1 MGSRLRA
8 DYRIDLSEA
17 GSGLVRF
24 RVEFSGLPPGSA
36 LRLPARL
43 AKTGVKVA
51 GLRAIDG
58 AGKKLRLKTCGERL
72 SVPARSFSLEYSLL
86 ISFKECAGTDKKIDL
101 LYPFLNGS
109 ELFLGSGALAY
120 PEDLRE
126 LAPHLRASL
135 RAAGLPAGWGLFS
148 NMAEGSVSPA
158 ALDSFFLYFSKRSPR
173 AHVYRGLA
181 GVTEFSLLVQEGKT
195 IPLGAP
201 GVWAWTDTVMGS
213 LEKYLSPYKGFR
225 KLNIL
230 LLQCPADFERL
241 SGGRTFAAGEN
252 VAGGIAVY
260 TPKSPEYLK
269 RRYGYAGY
277 AYHLRDG
284 LAHELTH
291 FYSTGAWQGRYKS
304 MLFAAESCP
313 PRQRQLIGETL
324 TAYLH
329 NGVIRCRAGEKPSF
343 ISGKI
348 LPVLDRW
355 AIKSGKRPLLDL
367 FLLDLWLRA
376 GGSSLAGAVRLLL
389 REYGEKHRPYRSAL
403 ALVRAAEACRS
414 AALPAPIKKALLT
427 DYAPDYAREL
437 AEFPGWDKPDFS
449 PLRG

>member
-1 MGSRLRA
+1 MRA
-8 DYRIDLSEA
+8 DYLVDLSEA
-17 GSGLVRF
+17 RSGLVSF
-24 RVEFSGLPPGSA
+24 RTEFSGLPPGSA

-43 AKTGVKVA
+43 ARAGVAVRGMRAADASGKT
-51 GLRAIDG
+51 
-58 AGKKLRLKTCGERL
+58 LRLKTSGERIA
-72 SVPARSFSLEYSLL
+72 VPARSFVLEYFLH
-86 ISFKECAGTDKKIDL
+86 ISFKDCAGTDRDIEL

-109 ELFLGSGALAY
+109 ELFLGSGVLAY
-120 PEDLRE
+120 PENLRE
-126 LAPHLRASL
+126 LAPRLK
-135 RAAGLPAGWGLFS
+135 AGLRVEGVPAGWRLFS
-148 NMAEGSVSPA
+148 SMAEGPVSPA

-173 AHVYRGLA
+173 AHLYRGLA
-181 GVTEFSLLVQEGKT
+181 GSTSFGLLVQAGKT
-195 IPLGAP
+195 VPLSPAE
-201 GVWAWTDTVMGS
+201 VWAWTDTVMES
-213 LEKYLSPYKGFR
+213 LEKSLSPYKGFR

-260 TPKSPEYLK
+260 TPKSPDYLK
-269 RRYGYAGY
+269 RRYGYSSY
-277 AYHLRDG
+277 SYHLRDG

-313 PRQRQLIGETL
+313 PQQQQLIGETL

-348 LPVLDRW
+348 LPVLGGW
-355 AIKSGKRPLLDL
+355 AVKPGKRQLLDL
-367 FLLDLWLRA
+367 FLLDLWLRG
-376 GGSSLAGAVRLLL
+376 GGSSLAGAVRRLL
-389 REYGEKHRPYRSAL
+389 RQYGVKHRPYRSAL

-414 AALPAPIKKALLT
+414 AALPAAIRKAILT
-427 DYAPDYAREL
+427 DYAPDYAGEL
-437 AEFPGWDKPDFS
+437 EGFPGWDRPDFS
-449 PLRG
+449 PLAPDK

>member
-1 MGSRLRA
+1 MRA
-8 DYRIDLSEA
+8 DYLIDLSEIRA
-17 GSGLVRF
+17 GLVRF
-24 RVEFSGLPPGSA
+24 KAEFSGLPSGVM

-43 AKTGVKVA
+43 ARVGVEVR
-51 GLRAIDG
+51 GMRAAD
-58 AGKKLRLKTCGERL
+58 ASGKKLRLKTRGEKI
-72 SVPARSFSLEYSLL
+72 SVPARPFVLEYSLL
-86 ISFKECAGTDKKIDL
+86 ISFKECVGTDREIEL

-120 PEDLRE
+120 PEDLRK
-126 LAPHLRASL
+126 LAPRLRASL
-135 RAAGLPAGWGLFS
+135 RVESLPAGWRLFS
-148 NMAEGSVSPA
+148 SMAEGPVSPA
-158 ALDSFFLYFSKRSPR
+158 ALDSFFLYFSKRVPR
-173 AHVYRGLA
+173 AHTYSGLA
-181 GVTEFSLLVQEGKT
+181 GATDFSLLVQEGKT
-195 IPLGAP
+195 IPLSAP
-201 GVWAWTDTVMGS
+201 EVWAWTDTVMAA
-213 LEKYLSPYKGFR
+213 LEKHLSPYKGFR

-252 VAGGIAVY
+252 VPGGIAVY
-260 TPKSPEYLK
+260 TPKSPEYLE
-269 RRYGYAGY
+269 RRYGYASY

-313 PRQRQLIGETL
+313 LQQRQLIGETL

-329 NGVIRCRAGEKPSF
+329 SGVIRCRAGEKPSF

-348 LPVLDRW
+348 LPVLNKW
-355 AIKSGKRPLLDL
+355 ALKPGKRPLLDL

-376 GGSSLAGAVRLLL
+376 GGSSLAGAVRRLL
-389 REYGEKHRPYRSAL
+389 RQYGEKHRPYRSAL

-414 AALPAPIKKALLT
+414 AALPASIRKAILT
-427 DYAPDYAREL
+427 AYAPDYAGEL
-437 AEFPGWDKPDFS
+437 KAFPGWDRFDFS
-449 PLRG
+449 PLAPDK

>member
-1 MGSRLRA
+1 MRA
-8 DYRIDLSEA
+8 DYLVDLSEA
-17 GSGLVRF
+17 RSGLVNF
-24 RVEFSGLPPGSA
+24 RAEFSGLSPGSA
-36 LRLPARL
+36 LRLPVRL
-43 AKTGVKVA
+43 ARVGVAVR
-51 GLRAIDG
+51 GMRAADA
-58 AGKKLRLKTCGERL
+58 AGKKLRLKTRGERL
-72 SVPARSFSLEYSLL
+72 AVPARSFVLEYSLQ
-86 ISFKECAGTDKKIDL
+86 ISFKECAGTDRDIEL

-120 PEDLRE
+120 PENLRE
-126 LAPHLRASL
+126 LAPRLKAGLRVK
-135 RAAGLPAGWGLFS
+135 GLPAGWGLFS
-148 NMAEGSVSPA
+148 NMAEGPVSPA
-158 ALDSFFLYFSKRSPR
+158 ALDSFFLYFSKRSPH
-173 AHVYRGLA
+173 AHAYRGLS
-181 GVTEFSLLVQEGKT
+181 GSTSFGLLVQAGKT
-195 IPLGAP
+195 IPLSAP
-201 GVWAWTDTVMGS
+201 EVWAWTDTVMAS

-260 TPKSPEYLK
+260 TPKFPEYLK
-269 RRYGYAGY
+269 RRYGYDSY
-277 AYHLRDG
+277 SYHLRDG

-291 FYSTGAWQGRYKS
+291 FYSTGAWQGRCKS

-348 LPVLDRW
+348 LPVLGGW
-355 AIKSGKRPLLDL
+355 AVKPGKRPLLDL

-376 GGSSLAGAVRLLL
+376 GGSSLAGAVRRLL
-389 REYGEKHRPYRSAL
+389 REYGMKHRPYRSAL

-414 AALPAPIKKALLT
+414 ASLPASLKKTILT
-427 DYAPDYAREL
+427 EYAPDYAGEL
-437 AEFPGWDKPDFS
+437 ADFPGWNRPDFS
-449 PLRG
+449 PLALDK